1 MNNYYFTLKSLT
13 CLDVCKICQVS
24 QLNPCVF
31 LLLIVDWLYGAHNGV
46 VGYFP
51 AEYIR
56 PLARHEVERTPS
68 MRVSFHQYLDHNGM
82 LVT

>member
-1 MNNYYFTLKSLT
+1 MWMMPLHLHVNQKSDYDDDDERADYMN
-13 CLDVCKICQVS
+13 V
-24 QLNPCVF
+24 
-31 LLLIVDWLYGAHNGV
+31 LLLIVDWLYGAHNGI

-68 MRVSFHQYLDHNGM
+68 MRVSIH
-82 LVT
+82 